1 MRKSPGVTLV
11 ELLVAVVIL
20 TTAIVGLVAA
30 FTGLQRSIQ
39 ASKSKTLAANLLQE
53 KMQVIKQQT
62 YYTVIVTS
70 MPAFNSNY
78 DPPIP
83 YDPGYFPPENILEG
97 GVNFTR
103 LTYIQ
108 TAEENSGRIVTLAP
122 DAPDTGLRL
131 ITVSVVWKQGGEK
144 KLLQVSSV
152 MSNPYTVMANGV
164 ITGQVTNAVGGAG
177 VAGALVMAAQDMGYQ
192 DSADANGNYGI
203 NLAPGSYNVV
213 VSSRGFFTSIVPV
226 NVAANQSVTQPFS
239 LLPMSSGSVVGVA
252 WLNTGPVIS
261 QVVIGTTQPSG
272 FVAEYVELFNPTT
285 APITIGGNPPPI
297 KLNVQGSDP
306 SPDNATCADSTYGI
320 LLNYYNVSIASGGY
334 YVIANTQTFNA
345 GGVKVTADAV
355 YLDTAGAGDFHSCS
369 QAPTAFSAVTMASPP
384 GPPSPTC
391 SAGSCNFSWNMTS
404 SPKVKMLVNPTHS
417 GVFWLSDQSG
427 KVIDALGWTNG
438 SYVPTSCEG
447 TCITMPSGNGLQIP
461 EQLMRFASTAG
472 VSSVWGPAYDS
483 SNNTVD
489 FATAPAPGAAPG
501 LPPHSTISPV
511 VPIVAGK
518 VPVGGVISA
527 SDTLSSPMSA
537 VAVGN
542 PPYAAFTLTPVATG
556 TWSVYIASRGYECQ
570 LATVAIAS
578 AGSTY
583 QFSSTATF
591 LNQISTVGFI
601 IGKVT
606 NVAGVPLSGFPVN
619 PGWAGPVANTDST
632 GRYIL
637 RVAQGMVDLIANQSG
652 DPGAST
658 SYVALTSAA
667 VPVSLGVVT
676 NNVNFM
682 LSQGGSVTGFVTRD
696 GSNALPGVAM
706 ALFDSNG
713 QAHDQAVSNS
723 SGRFT
728 MSASTGNYTIMGE
741 VDTLESVSPSF
752 TVATIQAGQTV
763 FSATFTVSGAL
774 GYISGNVYL
783 GSSANP
789 IKGGILII
797 ASTSTLP
804 TPPPV
809 LSTASLTSAAI
820 YATSSLED
828 GSYTLGVRQST
839 SPAYNVRAYYSVI
852 SSSGGV
858 TITPQTATGNQVY
871 SGQTVSGVNFT
882 W

>member
-39 ASKSKTLAANLLQE
+39 ASKSKTLAANLMQE
-53 KMQVIKQQT
+53 KMQIIKQQT

-70 MPAFNSNY
+70 MPAFNSDY
-78 DPPIP
+78 DPAIP
-83 YDPGYFPPENILEG
+83 YDTGYFPPENVLEG
-97 GVNFTR
+97 GINFTR

-122 DAPDTGLRL
+122 DAPDMGLRL

-164 ITGQVTNAVGGAG
+164 IGGRVTNAVGGAG

-213 VSSRGFFTSIVPV
+213 ASSRGFFTSIVPV

-272 FVAEYVELFNPTT
+272 FVAEYVELYNPTT
-285 APITIGGNPPPI
+285 APITIGGNPPPL
-297 KLNVQGSDP
+297 KLNMQSNCP
-306 SPDNATCADSTYGI
+306 SSNNVMCADSTYGVPLI
-320 LLNYYNVSIASGGY
+320 YYNVAIASGGY
-334 YVIANTQTFNA
+334 YVIANTQTFSA
-345 GGVKVTADAV
+345 GGVQVTADAV
-355 YLDTAGAGDFHSCS
+355 FTDTVPALCTG
-369 QAPTAFSAVTMASPP
+369 TASPPFTFGAVTMASPP
-384 GPPSPTC
+384 GPPAPTC
-391 SAGSCNFSWNMTS
+391 QAGSCNFSWNTTS
-404 SPKVKMLVNPTHS
+404 SPPVKMLLNPTHD
-417 GVFWLSDQSG
+417 GTFWLSDQAG
-427 KVIDALGWTNG
+427 NVIDGVGWTHSN
-438 SYVPTSCEG
+438 VPPHCEG

-461 EQLMRFASTAG
+461 EQLVRFASTAG
-472 VSSVWGPAYDS
+472 VSALWGPAYDS

-489 FATAPAPGAAPG
+489 FATATAPGVTPG
-501 LPPHSTISPV
+501 LPPHNTISPV
-511 VPIVAGK
+511 VPFVAGK

-591 LNQISTVGFI
+591 LSQISTVGFI

-637 RVAQGMVDLIANQSG
+637 RVAPGLVDLIANQGG

-658 SYVALTSAA
+658 SYIALTSAA

-752 TVATIQAGQTV
+752 TVVTIQAGQTV

-789 IKGGILII
+789 IKSGILII